1 MAGAFAGLQ
10 WLSWNAPVPIDAG
23 PRLALATLGAGAV
36 NGGSA
41 PGAGTVAF
49 NAAGSAAARRQQ
61 LALWQRR
68 YMRAEQ
74 VYNDYRDTTR
84 YPPES
89 RPIAERPDQAWPFEP
104 IRKDVPLQDA
114 SSKPVKGVRIQ
125 TTQER
130 LFLVGAESVKFTVA
144 AVNEEGRALPLVI
157 ERSVAQSL
165 HDSSALSAVIAAPV
179 PFADDG
185 AAPDGLA
192 GDGEYSALLTPA
204 AQGFARHAGTIR
216 LLVEVD
222 ADGQRGV
229 VPLDVIYTPAVP
241 ATWAGAREALENGA
255 LNFYLQ
261 AHVATPGRYIASARV
276 YDAGGVPFALLRF
289 DDVVAVTGPAEFKLT
304 LAGVLVRDKNPT
316 MPLRLV
322 DVEGFLLQP
331 DTFPDRAMMPR
342 LAGEAH
348 VSGQYD
354 VDSFSGD
361 EWQSDERARYLAQY
375 AKDMQLALEEMGKL
389 RQR

>member
-1 MAGAFAGLQ
+1 
-10 WLSWNAPVPIDAG
+10 
-23 PRLALATLGAGAV
+23 
-36 NGGSA
+36 
-41 PGAGTVAF
+41 
-49 NAAGSAAARRQQ
+49 
-61 LALWQRR
+61 
-68 YMRAEQ
+68 
-74 VYNDYRDTTR
+74 
-84 YPPES
+84 
-89 RPIAERPDQAWPFEP
+89 
-104 IRKDVPLQDA
+104 
-114 SSKPVKGVRIQ
+114 
-125 TTQER
+125 
-130 LFLVGAESVKFTVA
+130 
-144 AVNEEGRALPLVI
+144 
-157 ERSVAQSL
+157 
-165 HDSSALSAVIAAPV
+165 
-179 PFADDG
+179 
-185 AAPDGLA
+185 
-192 GDGEYSALLTPA
+192 
-204 AQGFARHAGTIR
+204 
-216 LLVEVD
+216 
-222 ADGQRGV
+222 
-229 VPLDVIYTPAVP
+229 
-241 ATWAGAREALENGA
+241 

-261 AHVATPGRYIASARV
+261 AQVATPGRYVASARV